1 MKYEGGESDSRL
13 SIMMVMSK
21 TQNKLHCQPQTCT
34 FIIIHLHLHV
44 FACASEFRAGRI
56 WGHGLLTFSDGS
68 NSSEG
73 YFQVDYFIG
82 VVVMFLVLVVARR
95 ALYS

>member
-34 FIIIHLHLHV
+34 FIIIHLHV

>member
-1 MKYEGGESDSRL
+1 MRFGSTKGEIRVKKGDFRGDLGGFEGFGL
-13 SIMMVMSK
+13 CFFLLLPL
-21 TQNKLHCQPQTCT
+21 N
-34 FIIIHLHLHV
+34 V
-44 FACASEFRAGRI
+44 FVCASEFRAGRI

-95 ALYS
+95 ALYI

>member
-21 TQNKLHCQPQTCT
+21 TQNKLHCQSQTCT
-34 FIIIHLHLHV
+34 FIIIHWHV

-95 ALYS
+95 ALYL